1 MHLRGVDGAMKQ
13 RSRRALADAAA
24 RDADREL
31 LTRRLELLGLHG
43 PRGVEV
49 HENKTVLVS
58 VTKRGVLRVH
68 RGYAYASDRVLK
80 AVVAFVHSRTKP
92 TERRRAEQEL
102 IKFPVEDFV
111 QRSRRRP
118 QRERLRPG
126 DRRLIRELKKLHE
139 RLNRRHFRGKLLP
152 VTFRIS
158 SKMRTRLGE
167 LTVDPRTNRVT
178 EIAIGRHHI
187 ETDGW
192 EEVAHTLL
200 HEMVHQWQVESGY
213 EPDHGERFRRKAVQ
227 VGVEPG
233 ARRIVKPRRRAARE
247 R

>member
-1 MHLRGVDGAMKQ
+1 MKR
-13 RSRRALADAAA
+13 RSPRSAAEAAA
-24 RDADREL
+24 READREL
-31 LTRRLELLGLHG
+31 LARRLELLGLRG
-43 PRGVEV
+43 PRVVEV

-80 AVVAFVHSRTKP
+80 AVVAFVHPSTKAAQRRQA
-92 TERRRAEQEL
+92 EREL
-102 IKFPVEDFV
+102 VRFPVDEFV
-111 QRSRRRP
+111 RPSRRQVRK
-118 QRERLRPG
+118 ERLRPG
-126 DRRLIRELKKLHE
+126 DRRLVRELKKLHE
-139 RLNRRHFRGKLLP
+139 RLNRRHFGGKLLP
-152 VTFRIS
+152 IMFRIS

-167 LTVDPRTNRVT
+167 LTVDPRTNRVK
-178 EIAIGRHHI
+178 EIAVGRHHI

-192 EEVAHTLL
+192 EEVTHTLL

-213 EPDHGERFRRKAVQ
+213 EPDHGETFRRKAVE

-233 ARRIVKPRRRAARE
+233 ARRVVKPRRRAARD